1 MEIFSFPCRYAFF
14 LATLPKEI
22 NFSKKWMK
30 AEHEMYPPFI
40 ENFGGL
46 IKGSN
51 KMV

>member
-1 MEIFSFPCRYAFF
+1 VQIFGHFLEI
-14 LATLPKEI
+14 LPKEI
-22 NFSKKWMK
+22 NFSKKWME
-30 AEHEMYPPFI
+30 AEHDMYPPFI